1 MRLAKDTLYGI
12 GRPLGP
18 LYGGLMRLRATAYRR
33 GWLPSVRLPVPVVSI
48 GNLTMGGTG
57 KTPMV
62 IEVVRQLQ
70 ALGRRPVV
78 VSRGYGGE
86 ARKPVNLVSDGDR
99 ILLDAAAAGDEPR
112 LLAESLTGVPVV
124 TGVRRVVAAQYAIE
138 ELGAEVIVLDDG
150 FQHLALY
157 RDLDLVLFKGPGYL
171 GNGRVFP
178 GGDLRE
184 PPAALA
190 RASAF
195 VLVGVEG
202 DQNLSEAGLFRN
214 YLEAAFPGRPVFS
227 ASYRSAPPLPANDQA
242 VARGNKIGNFFA
254 FCGLAR
260 PELFRQALAGLAG
273 VSSGFKAFPDHHP
286 YVAADLAD
294 LVRSAGCQGAGALVT
309 TAKDLVKLRHLD
321 CPLPLYV
328 LPVELALPADF
339 SGLINSLVCPP
350 PFLRG

>member
-1 MRLAKDTLYGI
+1 MRLAEATLFGI

-18 LYGGLMRLRATAYRR
+18 LYGGLVRLRATAYRR
-33 GWLPSVRLPVPVVSI
+33 GWLPSLRLPVPVISV

-86 ARKPVNLVSDGDR
+86 AREPVNLVSDGDR

-112 LLAESLTGVPVV
+112 LLAESLPGVPVV
-124 TGVRRVVAAQYAIE
+124 TGVRRVLAAQYAVE
-138 ELGAEVIVLDDG
+138 QLGAEVIVLDDG
-150 FQHLALY
+150 FQHLALH
-157 RDLDLVLFKGPGYL
+157 RDLDLVLFKGPDFL
-171 GNGRVFP
+171 GNCRVFP

-184 PPAALA
+184 PRSALA

-195 VLVGVEG
+195 VLVATEDSCDSSG
-202 DQNLSEAGLFRN
+202 AGEFRD
-214 YLEAAFPGRPVFS
+214 YLEYAFPGRPVFP
-227 ASYRSAPPLPANDQA
+227 AAYRFGSLLPGNSLA
-242 VARGNKIGNFFA
+242 VAQGDRVGSSFA

-260 PELFRQALAGLAG
+260 PELFRQAL
-273 VSSGFKAFPDHHP
+273 SGFVGDLLGFQAFADHHP
-286 YVAADLAD
+286 YSAADLAD
-294 LVRSAGCQGAGALVT
+294 LVRQAGRQGAGTLVT

-328 LPVELALPADF
+328 LPVELALPDDF
-339 SGLINSLVCPP
+339 SGLIDRL
-350 PFLRG
+350 F